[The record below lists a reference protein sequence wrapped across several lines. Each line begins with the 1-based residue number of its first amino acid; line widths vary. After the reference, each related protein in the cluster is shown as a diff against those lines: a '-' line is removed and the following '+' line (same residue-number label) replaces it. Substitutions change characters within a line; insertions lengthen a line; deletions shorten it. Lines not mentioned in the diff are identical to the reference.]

1 MEANNIRPFRNN
13 LSTQF
18 NRFLNQPLSGAY
30 DTAPANKEIGFELQR
45 RLDEFT
51 SKFKDESR
59 RGQLRSRRDSFKRL
73 FGDPSS
79 NRSTAKP
86 NRGALTSVLMTLL
99 DKPTRAI
106 GTILGT
112 SLAEMLGASPYNT
125 KGMRMQ
131 AGADLGLP
139 GFARDLNASKDIPVP
154 YRLSESKV
162 KDDEATAL
170 MRRRLQMLREQGM
183 YD

>member
-1 MEANNIRPFRNN
+1 MGKPKNNIRPFRNN

-18 NRFLNQPLSGAY
+18 NRHLNKPMTGGGGVPS
-30 DTAPANKEIGFELQR
+30 NFELPVEIKER
-45 RLDEFT
+45 FLKFAEEFKNR
-51 SKFKDESR
+51 S
-59 RGQLRSRRDSFKRL
+59 QLETGRDSSKRML
-73 FGDPSS
+73 SQPSS

-86 NRGALTSVLMTLL
+86 NRGALTGMLMTLL
-99 DKPTRAI
+99 DKPTKAI

-125 KGMRMQ
+125 KGMKMK
-131 AGADLGLP
+131 AGADLGFP
-139 GFARDLNASKDIPVP
+139 AAIRDLNASKDIPVP

-170 MRRRLQMLREQGM
+170 MRRRLRMLQQQM

>member
-1 MEANNIRPFRNN
+1 MR
-13 LSTQF
+13 S
-18 NRFLNQPLSGAY
+18 
-30 DTAPANKEIGFELQR
+30 QR

-131 AGADLGLP
+131 AGADLGFL
-139 GFARDLNASKDIPVP
+139 GFRELNASKDIPVP
-154 YRLSESKV
+154 YRLSEQQSQ
-162 KDDEATAL
+162 
-170 MRRRLQMLREQGM
+170 RR
-183 YD
+183 